1 MLKCLK
7 CDMCEHTC
15 SRAWA
20 CTIRFNHDVHRIH
33 QSVLRNVC
41 TIHVDVMDTS
51 FSYTYMICTY
61 INISRHVFSRLQI
74 QNSKSKSKSDQFSIL
89 YIYALHTRAINKSE

>member
-1 MLKCLK
+1 MMFIAFINQL
-7 CDMCEHTC
+7 E
-15 SRAWA
+15 RY
-20 CTIRFNHDVHRIH
+20 
-33 QSVLRNVC
+33 

-61 INISRHVFSRLQI
+61 INIISRHVFSRLQI